1 MPYTRPP
8 IAKFRALYPQFDKL
22 TDQQYDA
29 WADKIERKVGE
40 GYGDEQQD
48 ATELLIAHTLA
59 VNGVGTG
66 AMGKMALNGATS
78 FDSGDFALDLSND
91 FVNARAKGGYGATIY
106 GRQFQEIQRRLFG
119 GPRLVGCI

>member
-8 IAKFRALYPQFDKL
+8 IAKFRALYPQFTTP

-91 FVNARAKGGYGATIY
+91 FVNARTKGGYGATIY